1 MHPIFR
7 VASVV
12 LVALAALLCSG
23 GAALASGRPSVI
35 VRVEGES
42 RTLVGPVQVLTPEA
56 PVGAFATPEDTC
68 PGDSGL
74 GALAVAS
81 GGDWGGKWEKSF
93 GQYAIESI
101 AGESHAFKSGSF
113 WGVWYEHRFAT
124 IGLCKL
130 VPESGSEILLAP
142 CPEATECPTPLAIS
156 APAVVY
162 VGAPVTV
169 QVIAY
174 NSSGV
179 STAVSGATVSGGTTP
194 VTTAADGSA
203 TVTFSGT
210 GVRTLAATAPG
221 AVRDETQVCVN
232 RDEGGLCGTASC
244 PCGPGGGPP
253 KTIGN
258 ELQHASPDVL
268 VAKVAGIRNGAT
280 YPRSRAPRLLAGKM
294 TAGKAV
300 TSVSLELRRNY
311 HGHCSYYDGA
321 RARFTAARCG
331 KGRMF
336 SVSSGASFSYLL
348 PKRLGPGRYVLEIS
362 GLDAGG
368 ARLTPTP
375 GSSKLDFR
383 VR

>member
-1 MHPIFR
+1 MHPISRF
-7 VASVV
+7 APVV
-12 LVALAALLCSG
+12 LAALAALLCSS
-23 GAALASGRPSVI
+23 GAAFASGRASVI

-42 RTLVGPVQVLTPEA
+42 HTLVGPVQVLTPEA

-124 IGLCKL
+124 VGLCKL
-130 VPESGSEILLAP
+130 VPESGAEILLAP

-156 APAVVY
+156 APPSAEAA
-162 VGAPVTV
+162 APVAV
-169 QVIAY
+169 HVIAY
-174 NSSGV
+174 SPSGV

-194 VTTAADGSA
+194 VTTASDGSA

-210 GVRTLAATAPG
+210 GERTLTVNAAD
-221 AVRDETQVCVN
+221 AVRAATQVCVYN
-232 RDEGGLCGTASC
+232 AEDGGCGTASC
-244 PCGPGGGPP
+244 PCGPGGGPA
-253 KTIGN
+253 KTIGS

-268 VAKVAGIRNGAT
+268 VAKVADIRNGAT
-280 YPRSRAPRLLAGKM
+280 YPRSRAPRLLAGKI

-311 HGHCSYYDGA
+311 RGHCSYYDGA

-348 PKRLGPGRYVLEIS
+348 PKRLGPGRYVLEVS

-368 ARLTPTP
+368 ARLTPTL